1 MFTDSGRLTSNR
13 EKRKNVLSFL
23 LLSHARLV
31 HFYSDVCIEI
41 DQAKHRIE
49 LSIFEINLSK
59 ARSTIFDIWESILQL
74 FLLLFYLERRQ
85 RSSSS
90 LSVIADEK
98 KILLS
103 FS

>member
-23 LLSHARLV
+23 LSLARLV